1 LSISAHRKKEFSITF
16 SYGTKFLILNEII
29 YLNNRANPCIRDA
42 AAPVI
47 LVDNIDEIE

>member
-1 LSISAHRKKEFSITF
+1 VIFSPLKKEVPVTF
-16 SYGTKFLILNEII
+16 SHGTKFLILNEII
-29 YLNNRANPCIRDA
+29 NLNNRANLYGRHA